1 MPQLQPGGISCLA
14 CLVMPPLP
22 PSNGCNLTPKWQV
35 SCSNSFA
42 ISQAPKHTMASM
54 KLQQGARAAAMK
66 QQQGSVAVRVNSR
79 GPVVRGV
86 QQASLVAAAASVQ
99 SASFSSSRTAQ
110 RVVRSRCVFRVR
122 FCNGIMQLLHTF
134 IAYLGSGPSACYC
147 CCCCGG

>member
-1 MPQLQPGGISCLA
+1 MRITRVARKHVVGMTHLSWCVNAPTAAWGDILPGMPRHATFATFKRVQSH
-14 CLVMPPLP
+14 
-22 PSNGCNLTPKWQV
+22 TPKWQV

-86 QQASLVAAAASVQ
+86 QQASLVAAAASMQ
-99 SASFSSSRTAQ
+99 SASFSSRTAQ

-122 FCNGIMQLLHTF
+122 F
-134 IAYLGSGPSACYC
+134 
-147 CCCCGG
+147 